1 MFAALAAGH
10 SEKMDEGQPD
20 SIIARAVNSLIADY
34 EERAGDQTFEL
45 EFLRT
50 LRANLLSEG
59 ERLRGM
65 AKPLRRLN

>member
-20 SIIARAVNSLIADY
+20 SIITRAVNSLIADY
-34 EERAGDQTFEL
+34 EEGAGDQTFKL

-59 ERLRGM
+59 EQASGHGE
-65 AKPLRRLN
+65 AA